1 METNLR
7 LTGIILLA
15 VGAYLTVPKIAVAFT
30 TLNPPGA
37 SNPAARTSTNTVF
50 ESQTLEKVISST
62 AVSNNYEPP
71 NYGGPDSQHG
81 SGTR

>member
-7 LTGIILLA
+7 LASIILLA

-30 TLNPPGA
+30 TLNAPGA
-37 SNPAARTSTNTVF
+37 STTAARSSTNSVS
-50 ESQTLEKVISST
+50 ESQTLESAVSST